1 MELIGTCNGILE
13 IPILNSG
20 KDLAVKLEN
29 NIPFLQVH
37 AQTEMSDLEDTGK
50 ELAF

>member
-1 MELIGTCNGILE
+1 MKEELFGTCNGILE
-13 IPILNSG
+13 IP